1 MFDLERI
8 TTEESTY
15 LSCRAVCKSPE
26 AAEKI
31 RASFIGPVRQI
42 SMFSDLYCMGKAL
55 ILEAP
60 DRETLL
66 KTADILN
73 HSVPWD
79 GPF

>member
-1 MFDLERI
+1 MFDLEHI

-15 LSCRAVCKSPE
+15 LSCRAVCKNPE

-42 SMFSDLYCMGKAL
+42 SMFSDLYCMGKSL

-79 GPF
+79 DPF